1 MLSSNGYTQERG
13 LSPSTISNHA
23 SSLIYPLKY
32 LYRNLAPNFAAVP
45 LIAQLRR
52 MATILQKKGDL
63 ERPKTREDLK
73 ALNKWLDWDEVL
85 EAAALQRSRFEV
97 AREKRHR
104 AREAADLLLLSLYCH
119 IPPSRGLEMRT
130 LEVVHEADLEETFSP
145 KDFPNRNI
153 ALLQKN
159 GDVVIHVQLFKT
171 FRFAGRDSITLQVDS
186 ELCRLFKQYVKDF
199 RSELLC
205 SGEASH
211 HLFVN
216 SNGLPYSS
224 GAFSRH
230 IKNLMARLTG
240 RQVSINTLRSSFLT
254 WAYSRSD
261 CDDTLKDSL
270 AAALRH
276 SREQAQNTYDRRTA
290 NEKKAAALDLAR
302 RKAEEGPDRQAVG
315 ASDQPSEPDVG
326 VGQFVGLVGEEST
339 LQKPCI
345 FLGRVQA
352 LLPDG
357 QVCLLWYKN
366 VGGGVYSLEV
376 DGSQWLE
383 SKDALVSVRVAA
395 ARGRLHSY
403 RLMTSLRSIH
413 KEVHG
418 GGRD

>member
-1 MLSSNGYTQERG
+1 M
-13 LSPSTISNHA
+13 
-23 SSLIYPLKY
+23 PL
-32 LYRNLAPNFAAVP
+32 F
-45 LIAQLRR
+45 
-52 MATILQKKGDL
+52 
-63 ERPKTREDLK
+63 
-73 ALNKWLDWDEVL
+73 
-85 EAAALQRSRFEV
+85 
-97 AREKRHR
+97 
-104 AREAADLLLLSLYCH
+104 
-119 IPPSRGLEMRT
+119 
-130 LEVVHEADLEETFSP
+130 
-145 KDFPNRNI
+145 
-153 ALLQKN
+153 
-159 GDVVIHVQLFKT
+159 
-171 FRFAGRDSITLQVDS
+171 
-186 ELCRLFKQYVKDF
+186 
-199 RSELLC
+199 
-205 SGEASH
+205 
-211 HLFVN
+211 
-216 SNGLPYSS
+216 
-224 GAFSRH
+224 FSRSH
-230 IKNLMARLTG
+230 
-240 RQVSINTLRSSFLT
+240 
-254 WAYSRSD
+254 SD

-270 AAALRH
+270 ATALRH
-276 SREQAQNTYDRRTA
+276 SREQAQNTYDWRTA

-326 VGQFVGLVGEEST
+326 IGQFVGLVGEEST

-418 GGRD
+418 GGSD